1 MKDLDEPT
9 FFPFLLFFP
18 LEAIIDMFCDLTLS
32 FSGLSVY
39 CKACHKLRGSLLAVH
54 AQAAG
59 LNASSVSYLVARE
72 Q

>member
-1 MKDLDEPT
+1 MNQ
-9 FFPFLLFFP
+9 LLFFFYFFFSP
-18 LEAIIDMFCDLTLS
+18 LEAIIDMFCDLPLS

-39 CKACHKLRGSLLAVH
+39 CKACHRLRGSVLAVH

-59 LNASSVSYLVARE
+59 GNASSVSYLVARE